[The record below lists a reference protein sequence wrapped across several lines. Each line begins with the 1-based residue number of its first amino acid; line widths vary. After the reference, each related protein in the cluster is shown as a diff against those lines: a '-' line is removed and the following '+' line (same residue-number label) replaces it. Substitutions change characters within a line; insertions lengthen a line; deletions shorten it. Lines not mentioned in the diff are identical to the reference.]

1 MNYNE
6 RLDYLFAKLP
16 MFSRIGAAAL
26 KPSLDNTLAL
36 CEALGNPQNKF
47 KTIHVAGTNGKGST
61 SHQLASI
68 LQEANYKVG
77 LYTSPHLKD
86 FRERIKVNGVL
97 CNKDFVIEFVKK
109 ITPLIE
115 KINPSFFEVTVA
127 MAFEYFALQKVDVA
141 VIEVGM
147 GGRLDSTNIIN
158 PILSII
164 TNIGFDHVQ
173 FLGNTYQAI
182 ATEKAGIIKPNIPII
197 IGEYK
202 TETKPVFLSSANES
216 NSKIFLAQ
224 ENWQITENQHHSNFL
239 SINAHSN
246 FYNKHYNV
254 ELDLLGRYQLKNI
267 VQVLEA
273 FEILKELGFKLS
285 EHNLQQGLKK
295 CKQNTGFYGRWDIIN
310 HKPTVIVDV
319 AHNEDGIKQIIQQL
333 PNLSYQK
340 LHIVLGMVKDKDVSK
355 VLQLLPSTANYY
367 FTNANIERA
376 MPAKDLQTLAIKNNL
391 LGNCFGNVNTAIQN
405 ALELAN
411 SNDAII
417 ICGSIFLIAEITM
430 FNYMQTQ
437 N

>member
-6 RLDYLFAKLP
+6 TLDYLFAKLP